1 MHEEL
6 PPEVPYSDGADIER
20 RAHALAVVQKTHDE
34 LIQTRAEIA
43 DLKTRLHREEDRV
56 VMVVEERNLYRHEAL
71 RLRKLL
77 NELTTQM
84 ANIALLARKAEDFVN
99 EVDEM
104 DSSPTPAP
112 DVIDKLAKELESKP
126 KPKAS
131 STMNP

>member
-1 MHEEL
+1 MTEEL
-6 PPEVPYSDGADIER
+6 PPEVPYSDGGEIER
-20 RAHALAVVQKTHDE
+20 RALALAMVQKTHDE
-34 LIQTRAEIA
+34 LIRTRAEIT
-43 DLKTRLHREEDRV
+43 DLRTRLAREEDRV

-84 ANIALLARKAEDFVN
+84 ANISMLARKAEAFVS

-112 DVIDKLAKELESKP
+112 DVIDKLAAELDPKSKP
-126 KPKAS
+126 KS
-131 STMNP
+131 TITMNP

>member
-1 MHEEL
+1 MTEEL
-6 PPEVPYSDGADIER
+6 PPEVHYADSADVER

-34 LIQTRAEIA
+34 LIRTRAENA
-43 DLKTRLHREEDRV
+43 DLRTRLGREEDRV

-84 ANIALLARKAEDFVN
+84 ANISMLARKAEDFVN

-112 DVIDKLAKELESKP
+112 NVIDKLAAELESKP
-126 KPKAS
+126 KPKPAI
-131 STMNP
+131 TMNP

>member
-1 MHEEL
+1 MTQEF
-6 PPEVPYSDGADIER
+6 PPEVPHSDSADVER

-43 DLKTRLHREEDRV
+43 DLRTRLGREEDRV

-84 ANIALLARKAEDFVN
+84 ANISMLARKAEDFVN

-104 DSSPTPAP
+104 DSTPTPAP
-112 DVIDKLAKELESKP
+112 DVIDKLAAELDP
-126 KPKAS
+126 KPKS
-131 STMNP
+131 KPIIMNP

>member
-1 MHEEL
+1 MNQIM
-6 PPEVPYSDGADIER
+6 PDATER
-20 RAHALAVVQKTHDE
+20 RAAALAEVNHMNDS
-34 LIQTRAEIA
+34 LILAKETIEQLKA
-43 DLKTRLHREEDRV
+43 DLHREEDRV

-84 ANIALLARKAEDFVN
+84 ANISMLARKAEDFVN

-112 DVIDKLAKELESKP
+112 DVIDKLAKELERKP
-126 KPKAS
+126 V
-131 STMNP
+131 MNP